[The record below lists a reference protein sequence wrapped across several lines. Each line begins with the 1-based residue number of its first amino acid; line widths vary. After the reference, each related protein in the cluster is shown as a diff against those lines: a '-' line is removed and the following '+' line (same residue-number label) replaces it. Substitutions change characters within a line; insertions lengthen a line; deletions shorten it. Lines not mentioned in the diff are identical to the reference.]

1 MRSERRD
8 SMSERQ
14 ELRDE
19 YLSTVCAALSKY
31 LQAGMPLRIHSR
43 NDGQQLHLTFVLDAP
58 DTFHAMVEGRA
69 PRAAS

>member
-1 MRSERRD
+1 
-8 SMSERQ
+8 MSERQ

-19 YLSTVCAALSKY
+19 YLSTVCSALSDY
-31 LQAGMPLRIHSR
+31 LRAGKPLSIHSK
-43 NDGQQLHLTFVLDAP
+43 NDGERLHLTFVLDAP